1 MNPQINPS
9 SLNDDDLYLYD
20 SVNRV
25 IVQHIGRS
33 ERRFEAEQRAV
44 TPGLIRLSG
53 MALRWELSKTT
64 GAAA

>member
-20 SVNRV
+20 PMNRV
-25 IVQHIGRS
+25 IVQRIGRS
-33 ERRFEAEQRAV
+33 ERRFEAEQRAT

-53 MALRWELSKTT
+53 MALRWELTKTT